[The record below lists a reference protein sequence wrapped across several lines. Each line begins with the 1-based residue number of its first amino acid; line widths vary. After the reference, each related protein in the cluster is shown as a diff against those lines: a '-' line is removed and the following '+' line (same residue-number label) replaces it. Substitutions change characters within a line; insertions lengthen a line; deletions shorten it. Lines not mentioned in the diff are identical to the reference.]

1 MLFSGYPYSFR
12 PPFFHRQLKTLYGN
26 LVYSC
31 KKCNVAKS
39 NQYKGDISKRKIKN
53 DLFYEPEETDYGTIF
68 YRGDDG
74 GIRSDDEKG
83 RDMISKLK
91 LYRPIHNL
99 AWICEITKKTL
110 DKLSVQIDEA
120 GKDSA
125 KGKKLQEAKE
135 ELQDYYEDCIAV
147 FLANYNNNKF
157 VF

>member
-1 MLFSGYPYSFR
+1 
-12 PPFFHRQLKTLYGN
+12 
-26 LVYSC
+26 
-31 KKCNVAKS
+31 
-39 NQYKGDISKRKIKN
+39 
-53 DLFYEPEETDYGTIF
+53 
-68 YRGDDG
+68 
-74 GIRSDDEKG
+74 
-83 RDMISKLK
+83 MISKLK